1 MTPWTGAH
9 QPPLSLGFSRQEFW
23 SGLPFPSPGVLPDPG
38 IEHGSPA
45 LQTDSIPFE
54 PPGIR
59 EAPDKLKVH
68 KINGTYYGTDKNVT
82 YR

>member
-1 MTPWTGAH
+1 MDWSPSASSVPG
-9 QPPLSLGFSRQEFW
+9 QEFW